1 MSLLKILSK
10 YKKEDAE
17 QMEKE
22 SLFSKDIQVG
32 LSPVEIWELE
42 KQKEEP
48 KDFFSFHKEMSAQS
62 IKINE
67 NT

>member
-17 QMEKE
+17 KMEKE
-22 SLFSKDIQVG
+22 SLICMADKVG
-32 LSPVEIWELE
+32 LSPVERWELE
-42 KQKEEP
+42 KET

-62 IKINE
+62 IKIDE
-67 NT
+67 NS

>member
-1 MSLLKILSK
+1 MSLLSILSK

-22 SLFSKDIQVG
+22 SLFSKDSQVG
-32 LSPVEIWELE
+32 LSPVEVWELE

-62 IKINE
+62 ISIDK
-67 NT
+67 